1 MTDNIFDGFQ
11 KQDACI
17 KITFYQKDKKDG
29 PSPQVEMKGT
39 MQHAMRGA
47 AGILYS
53 IHLQSKIPIQML
65 LAFFAKDL
73 ALMAITGNATTVDL
87 SVLAKLGGGQDG

>member
-1 MTDNIFDGFQ
+1 MTDNIFDEFQ
-11 KQDACI
+11 KQDAYI

-53 IHLQSKIPIQML
+53 IHLQSKIPMDRL
-65 LAFFAKDL
+65 LSFFGAEL
-73 ALMAITGNATTVDL
+73 CLMTTPGNASTVDL

>member
-29 PSPQVEMKGT
+29 PSPQVEIKGT

-47 AGILYS
+47 AGILCS
-53 IHLQSKIPIQML
+53 LHLQSKIPMDRL
-65 LAFFAKDL
+65 LSFFGAEL
-73 ALMAITGNATTVDL
+73 ILMTSPGNATAVDMSAL
-87 SVLAKLGGGQDG
+87 TKLGGG